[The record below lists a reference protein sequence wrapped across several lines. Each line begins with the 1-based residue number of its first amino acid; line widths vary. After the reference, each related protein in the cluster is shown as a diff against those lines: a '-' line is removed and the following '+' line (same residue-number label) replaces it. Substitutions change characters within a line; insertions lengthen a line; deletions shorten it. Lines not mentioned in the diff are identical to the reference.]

1 MLSLIGCGWQTASFE
16 KLSRVCDTHNKDQR
30 SEDRGQDD
38 GAHFMAEVREECGED
53 DAEDGPRD
61 PGVAHDQD
69 LVKLASALIC
79 CRQAGQ
85 RQSRKAE
92 PIAVNCDSFSRT

>member
-1 MLSLIGCGWQTASFE
+1 MLSISGCGCLTAVFE
-16 KLSRVCDTHNKDQR
+16 KLSRSCDTPDEDQR

-38 GAHFMAEVREECGED
+38 GSHFMAEVREECGED

-69 LVKLASALIC
+69 VVKLASALIC
-79 CRQAGQ
+79 LRQVWQ
-85 RQSRKAE
+85 RQSLKAE
-92 PIAVNCDSFSRT
+92 PIAVNCDSFNRT